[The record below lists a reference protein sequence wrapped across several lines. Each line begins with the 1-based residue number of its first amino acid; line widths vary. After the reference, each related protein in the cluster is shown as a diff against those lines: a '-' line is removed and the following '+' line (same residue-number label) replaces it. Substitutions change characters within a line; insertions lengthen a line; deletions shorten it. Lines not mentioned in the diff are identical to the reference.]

1 MAQSNFNTNTNNTTT
16 EKAKLDKNLGIYIFV
31 DEYGNVT
38 QIPKAKKVPP
48 KYYPNDPSKVDSIVG
63 DVFVIGVDGGEV
75 GGGPL
80 NPDGSTVGATITMG
94 IGDATE
100 AYAKYN

>member
-1 MAQSNFNTNTNNTTT
+1 MARSNFNKDTNNTTSG
-16 EKAKLDKNLGIYIFV
+16 KAALDKNLGVYVFV

-38 QIPKAKKVPP
+38 QIPKEKKVPP

-63 DVFVIGVDGGEV
+63 DVFVIGIDGGEV

-80 NPDGSTVGATITMG
+80 NPDGSTVGSITAMG
-94 IGDATE
+94 IGDNTTS
-100 AYAKYN
+100 YAKYN